1 MILPAPANL
10 TRMKFLHD
18 NWKST
23 LESMGLT
30 NFDDWW
36 QQDDDTVEAPNTK
49 SGNPTAWSKVSALKT
64 PEGKTIY
71 LKRQQ
76 NFYPNNLLQ
85 RWRKE
90 LTFEREYQN
99 YQKIHLASVPTYEL
113 VYFESR
119 KQNGNRQAVYVA
131 EGLDNFTSLEYL
143 MPIWKEQGWPPKK
156 DRRRLLKVL
165 LKTVQHMHQNSILH
179 NALSPRH
186 LFFNLDVSQPYTFPE
201 KIEFKLIDFERLKEL
216 KPGSDKAIMRDLFC
230 LHRRGVGW
238 PDSDRIWFLKQY
250 LDIQRLDDRA
260 KAIIRNFTQ
269 RVAKKS

>member
-1 MILPAPANL
+1 M
-10 TRMKFLHD
+10 RFL
-18 NWKST
+18 NEAWTST
-23 LESMGLT
+23 LEAMGLVT
-30 NFDDWW
+30 FDDWW
-36 QQDDDTVEAPNTK
+36 RV
-49 SGNPTAWSKVSALKT
+49 
-64 PEGKTIY
+64 EGKPAEKGNTVKGKPDTWSHVTIIQTPDGKTLY

-99 YQKIHLASVPTYEL
+99 YQKIDHAGVPTYEL

-119 KQNGNRQAVYVA
+119 KHNGNRQAVYVA
-131 EGLDNFTSLEYL
+131 EGLDDFTSLEHL
-143 MPIWKEQGWPPKK
+143 IPIWKEQGWPSKK

-165 LKTVQHMHQNSILH
+165 LEVVQHMHQNSILH

-186 LFFNLDVSQPYTFPE
+186 LFFNLETAKPYHFPE

-216 KPGSDKAIMRDLFC
+216 KPRSDKAIMRDLFC

-250 LDIQRLDDRA
+250 LGIQRLDDRA
-260 KAIIRNFTQ
+260 KAIIRDFTQ